1 VPDHGLRIALVTPAY
16 AEESTLPRL
25 AVTIAA
31 QTFAP
36 VAWAIVDDG
45 SPDGTTAVAASL
57 AASDPRILTTTRT
70 RAPGYAADQGS
81 PAAAFNAGRNL
92 IETAGVLYHVI
103 MKVDADLEL
112 EPDFLAAI
120 ERAFASDPR
129 LGVASGLVLVRR
141 AGGVR
146 IEETG
151 GFHTRGATK
160 SYRRTCLD
168 EIGGVVEGLG
178 WDTIDEI
185 AAHARGW
192 RVDTVRDARAVQT
205 RATGT
210 ATGVLRGR
218 ARAGRAC
225 HLVGYPLWAVLAR
238 AARRSIEP
246 PYLVGS
252 LALVFGYLRARL
264 RREPRTAPP
273 DVTAHLRRTLRQR
286 LLLRLAR

>member
-1 VPDHGLRIALVTPAY
+1 MSELRIALVTPAY
-16 AEESTLPRL
+16 AEEEMLPRL
-25 AVTIAA
+25 AASIAA
-31 QTFAP
+31 QTVAP

-45 SPDGTTAVAASL
+45 SPDATGEIAGAL
-57 AASDPRILTTTRT
+57 AASTEHVLAMTRT
-70 RAPGYAADQGS
+70 RPPGYAADQGS
-81 PAAAFNAGRNL
+81 PAAAFNAGIRL
-92 IETAGVLYHVI
+92 IEGAGVVYHVI

-120 ERAFASDPR
+120 GDAFETDPR
-129 LGVASGLVLVRR
+129 LGVASGLVLVQGI
-141 AGGVR
+141 AGVR
-146 IEETG
+146 VEETG

-160 SYRRTCLD
+160 SYRRACLD

-185 AAHARGW
+185 AAHGRGW
-192 RVDTVRDARAVQT
+192 RVATVREARAFQV
-205 RATGT
+205 RPTGT

-238 AARRSIEP
+238 AGRRSIEP
-246 PYLVGS
+246 PYVIGS
-252 LALVFGYLRARL
+252 LAMIYGYLRARL

-286 LLLRLAR
+286 LFLRLAP